1 MPELPEVET
10 VRLGLQP
17 VLEGYVLTEVVTR
30 RGDLRVPFPAN
41 FAVRLKGRKV
51 KALRRRAKYILAD
64 LDSGESLVIHLGMS
78 GRMSVFSL
86 VAPAGADAPTEGKQR
101 RIGSYVYDKAPEG
114 AGNGKHDHVVF
125 ETDAPAR
132 IIFNDHRRF
141 GLMTLVKTDR
151 LEEHK
156 LFSGLGIEPLSAGFT
171 TAYLAK
177 ALDGKKTPIKSA
189 LLDQRTIAGLGN
201 IYVCEALFRAGISP
215 KRLAGSI
222 KTERLPPLVAAIKKV
237 LKDAIAAGGSTLRD
251 HAQATGDPGNFQHH
265 FLVYGREGKP
275 CKNTASSSE
284 AVGHKKACKG
294 TVKRIVQGGRSTFYC
309 PKCQT

>member
-17 VLEGYVLTEVVTR
+17 VLEGFCLTEVVTR
-30 RGDLRVPFPAN
+30 RGDLRLPFPKD
-41 FAVRLKGRKV
+41 FAGRLKGRKV
-51 KALRRRAKYILAD
+51 KVLRRRAKYILAD

-78 GRMSVFSL
+78 GRMSVY
-86 VAPAGADAPTEGKQR
+86 TQGKQR
-101 RIGSYVYDKAPEG
+101 RIGRYVYDKAPEG
-114 AGNGKHDHVVF
+114 AGSGKHDHVMF

-132 IIFNDHRRF
+132 IVFNDHRRF
-141 GLMTLVKTDR
+141 GLMTLVNTDR
-151 LEEHK
+151 LEEDK
-156 LFSGLGIEPLSAGFT
+156 LFKDIGVEPLSPGFN

-189 LLDQRTIAGLGN
+189 LLDQRLIAGLGN

-215 KRLAGSI
+215 KRLAG
-222 KTERLPPLVAAIKKV
+222 AIKKDRLPSLVTAIKRV

-275 CKNTASSSE
+275 CKL
-284 AVGHKKACKG
+284 GCKG
-294 TVKRIVQGGRSTFYC
+294 SVKRIVQAGRSTFYC